1 MRSGPKRGGRASRS
15 RQPDASHSAVSH
27 RKPGLSHAAG
37 TLILLAALVWTL
49 GDIVVAGPA
58 ARAQGPVAVFK
69 NPKEVD
75 LWIGGTDV
83 VIAEAV
89 TNIGAGRGL
98 GAFSFAFLYSSQIVD
113 VSVSKGPFLSS
124 TGRSTN
130 CFSVRFERGVQFGCT
145 SGGIQPGPTG
155 SGVLAFITV
164 RPRPGLQWR
173 PTAGNGAV
181 AVMDDLENAA
191 SLADIFGES
200 ISVDQV
206 GDAFVRVRALEGD
219 LNRDCVVNVIDEQ
232 MISYRF
238 QATFGVFPYSDFF
251 DLEPSLQPDGDID
264 IKDLQFVF
272 GRDGRRCEGM
282 PPTPTP
288 TPTVTGTPA
297 TVTPT
302 VTGTPATVTPTVT
315 GTPATVT
322 PTVTRT
328 PVTVTPTVTGTP
340 VTVTPTVTGTPV
352 TVTPTVT
359 GTPVTV
365 TPTVTGTPVTVTPT
379 VTGTPVT
386 ATATV
391 VRTATPPPTETELP
405 PVLTPFPTIPGGGPP
420 TAVPVRTGTATPEG
434 RVLPGA
440 TRPAALPRAGEP
452 GEQGAPSYLLAVAVL
467 AGVGLALLIAGLVRG
482 MAKPDR

>member
-1 MRSGPKRGGRASRS
+1 
-15 RQPDASHSAVSH
+15 
-27 RKPGLSHAAG
+27 
-37 TLILLAALVWTL
+37 
-49 GDIVVAGPA
+49 
-58 ARAQGPVAVFK
+58 
-69 NPKEVD
+69 
-75 LWIGGTDV
+75 
-83 VIAEAV
+83 
-89 TNIGAGRGL
+89 
-98 GAFSFAFLYSSQIVD
+98 
-113 VSVSKGPFLSS
+113 
-124 TGRSTN
+124 
-130 CFSVRFERGVQFGCT
+130 
-145 SGGIQPGPTG
+145 
-155 SGVLAFITV
+155 
-164 RPRPGLQWR
+164 
-173 PTAGNGAV
+173 
-181 AVMDDLENAA
+181 MDDLENAA

-315 GTPATVT
+315 GTPA
-322 PTVTRT
+322 
-328 PVTVTPTVTGTP
+328 TVTPTVTGTP